1 MLQTSPVGQDWSLG
15 LVLMFDTPGIRLIET
30 ASWHTCEQCMNSMT
44 VMIEVGVKASYE
56 VLNVDYVYFLF
67 CVFTSR
73 Y

>member
-1 MLQTSPVGQDWSLG
+1 
-15 LVLMFDTPGIRLIET
+15 MFDTLGIRLIKT

-44 VMIEVGVKASYE
+44 FVIEVGVKASYE